1 MQTSP
6 RYFSDGLKVAI
17 FFAPAFQQ
25 TCVQKCDFVQ
35 RRPSKRFSALA
46 FKLHND
52 FINALSPFGSELG
65 MAVGRLAVGKAS
77 RKVSTTS
84 MEIYGGQRRR

>member
-1 MQTSP
+1 MEKISKKSP
-6 RYFSDGLKVAI
+6 KIESKLKLI
-17 FFAPAFQQ
+17 
-25 TCVQKCDFVQ
+25 DF
-35 RRPSKRFSALA
+35 PGHSLDSLALA
-46 FKLHND
+46 FKLRYG
-52 FINALSPFGSELG
+52 FINALFPFGSELG

>member
-1 MQTSP
+1 MKGCP
-6 RYFSDGLKVAI
+6 K
-17 FFAPAFQQ
+17 
-25 TCVQKCDFVQ
+25 K
-35 RRPSKRFSALA
+35 KFSALPYKPHNKA
-46 FKLHND
+46 ND
-52 FINALSPFGSELG
+52 FINALFPFGSELG